1 VKLQPVKTRKPH
13 INITS
18 LIDVLF
24 LLLIFFMV
32 SSTFLEKPGMKL
44 DLPKAETSQ
53 TTEMKEMVL
62 AVNPDNTITLDGSPI
77 DLISLQQTLEERIE
91 ADAEATLILR
101 ADETVTHGTVVEVMD
116 VAKKSGIVKLII
128 ATREE

>member
-1 VKLQPVKTRKPH
+1 
-13 INITS
+13 
-18 LIDVLF
+18 
-24 LLLIFFMV
+24 
-32 SSTFLEKPGMKL
+32 MKL